1 MTITYGKVE
10 TGLTNVRERLGPILD
25 ERGSTVIADA
35 MRMLSRTKRQHR
47 ESTRQGRKERPVRP
61 WGFRIE
67 ASEPLRFRDTQ
78 VDRVRLQPD
87 LFIRCFWATDPAE
100 EPAELSVVIRV
111 WCLDENVYFRE
122 KWDAQEIRNE
132 IQPDRGRVMLR
143 IHFDLANKNQPGP
156 RYHMQVGGRAHE
168 GEMHWFPEG
177 LAVPRM
183 PHMPLDLVLAAEL
196 VAATFYKEQYDD
208 IAREP
213 SWKGARRAS
222 EEHLLK
228 AYLERVDAALRNGD
242 SVLGA
247 LWNDPW
253 K

>member
-10 TGLTNVRERLGPILD
+10 TGLTNVRDRLGPILD
-25 ERGSTVIADA
+25 ERGAAVIAEA
-35 MRMLSRTKRQHR
+35 MRMLSRTKQYHH
-47 ESTRQGRKERPVRP
+47 ESTRQGRRERPVRP

-67 ASEPLRFRDTQ
+67 PDEPLRFKDIE

-87 LFIRCFWATDPAE
+87 LSIRCFWATDPAE
-100 EPAELSVVIRV
+100 KPVELSVVLRV
-111 WCLDENVYFRE
+111 WCLDEDVYFRE
-122 KWDAQEIRNE
+122 KWDAPEIRNE
-132 IQPDRGRVMLR
+132 IRPDHGRVMLR
-143 IHFDLANKNQPGP
+143 LHLDLANENQPGP
-156 RYHMQVGGRAHE
+156 RYHMQVGGKAQD

-177 LAVPRM
+177 LAVPRV

-196 VAATFYKEQYDD
+196 VAATFYKEQYDN

-228 AYLERVDAALRNGD
+228 GYVELVDAALRNGD